1 MPWPNLAGAYFPLE
15 ELMNVSMIM
24 SVVVTMIGFVY
35 TLSTF
40 LLPGAKIGVSYEPK
54 IFPAILGISLLV
66 LGTVLIVQE
75 IRLIAKA
82 KDPVTKASFI
92 GEEQKNILFTLLN
105 GLLYAVLFDR
115 IGYVFATFIFLN
127 IQLFIFRGKKTW
139 KSTLLISAI
148 FSVVAFILFNT
159 LMGVYLPKSPLGFM

>member
-1 MPWPNLAGAYFPLE
+1 
-15 ELMNVSMIM
+15 MNVSMIM

-40 LLPGAKIGVSYEPK
+40 LLPDAKIGVTYEPK

-66 LGTVLIVQE
+66 LGAFLVVQE
-75 IRLIAKA
+75 IRLLAKA
-82 KDPVTKASFI
+82 KGHVPKASFI

-115 IGYVFATFIFLN
+115 IGYIFATFVFLN

-139 KSTLLISAI
+139 KSTLLISLI

>member
-1 MPWPNLAGAYFPLE
+1 MVRAYFTLE

-24 SVVVTMIGFVY
+24 SVVVTMIGFIY
-35 TLSTF
+35 TFSTF
-40 LLPGAKIGVSYEPK
+40 LLPDARIGVAYEPK

-66 LGTVLIVQE
+66 LGTFLVVQE
-75 IRLIAKA
+75 IRLLAKN
-82 KDPVTKASFI
+82 KDHQTKVSFI
-92 GEEQKNILFTLLN
+92 GEEQKNILFTLFN
-105 GLLYAVLFDR
+105 GFLYAVLFDR

-139 KSTLLISAI
+139 KSTLLISII
-148 FSVVAFILFNT
+148 FSVVAFLLFNT

>member
-1 MPWPNLAGAYFPLE
+1 
-15 ELMNVSMIM
+15 MNTSMIM

-40 LLPGAKIGVSYEPK
+40 LLPQAKIGVAFEPK
-54 IFPAILGISLLV
+54 IFPGILGIALLA
-66 LGTVLIVQE
+66 LGLVLIVQE
-75 IRLIAKA
+75 IRLLA
-82 KDPVTKASFI
+82 KDKDQVAKASFV
-92 GEEQKNILFTLLN
+92 GEEQRNILFTLLN

-115 IGYVFATFIFLN
+115 IGYIFATFVFLN

-139 KSTLLISAI
+139 KSTLLISLI
-148 FSVVAFILFNT
+148 FSVVAFVLFNT

>member
-1 MPWPNLAGAYFPLE
+1 
-15 ELMNVSMIM
+15 MNVSMIM

-40 LLPGAKIGVSYEPK
+40 LLPQARIGVPYEPK

-66 LGTVLIVQE
+66 LGTVLVVQE
-75 IRLIAKA
+75 IRLLAKA
-82 KDPVTKASFI
+82 KGPVTKVSFI

-105 GLLYAVLFDR
+105 GLLYALLFDR

-139 KSTLLISAI
+139 KSTLLISLI

-159 LMGVYLPKSPLGFM
+159 LMGVYLPKSPLGFI

>member
-1 MPWPNLAGAYFPLE
+1 ME
-15 ELMNVSMIM
+15 ERMNTSMIM

-40 LLPGAKIGVSYEPK
+40 LLPNAKIGVAFEPK
-54 IFPAILGISLLV
+54 IFPGILGIALLALGLV
-66 LGTVLIVQE
+66 LTVQE
-75 IRLIAKA
+75 IRLLAKN
-82 KDPVTKASFI
+82 KDQQAAKASFV
-92 GEEQKNILFTLLN
+92 GEEQRNILFTLIN

-115 IGYVFATFIFLN
+115 IGYIFATFVFLN

-139 KSTLLISAI
+139 KSTLLISLI
-148 FSVVAFILFNT
+148 FSVVAFVLFNT

>member
-1 MPWPNLAGAYFPLE
+1 
-15 ELMNVSMIM
+15 MNVSMIM

-35 TLSTF
+35 TFSTF
-40 LLPGAKIGVSYEPK
+40 LLPEARIGNAYEPK

-66 LGTVLIVQE
+66 LGTILVVQE
-75 IRLIAKA
+75 IRLLAKN
-82 KDPVTKASFI
+82 KDHQGKVSFI
-92 GEEQKNILFTLLN
+92 GEEQKNILFTLVN
-105 GLLYAVLFDR
+105 GFLYAVLFDR
-115 IGYVFATFIFLN
+115 IGYIFATFIFLN

-139 KSTLLISAI
+139 KSTLLISLI

>member
-1 MPWPNLAGAYFPLE
+1 VPWPNVARAYFTLE

-40 LLPGAKIGVSYEPK
+40 LLPDARIGVANEPK
-54 IFPAILGISLLV
+54 IFPALLGVSLLV
-66 LGTVLIVQE
+66 LGTFLVVQE
-75 IRLIAKA
+75 IRLLAKN
-82 KDPVTKASFI
+82 KDHQTKVSFI
-92 GEEQKNILFTLLN
+92 GEEQKNILFTMMN
-105 GLLYAVLFDR
+105 GFLYAVLFDR
-115 IGYVFATFIFLN
+115 IGYIFATFIFLN

-139 KSTLLISAI
+139 KSTLLISMI
-148 FSVVAFILFNT
+148 FSVVAFVLFNT

>member
-1 MPWPNLAGAYFPLE
+1 
-15 ELMNVSMIM
+15 MNASMIM

-35 TLSTF
+35 TLTTF
-40 LLPGAKIGVSYEPK
+40 LLPDARIGITYEPK
-54 IFPAILGISLLV
+54 IFPAILGISLLL

-75 IRLIAKA
+75 IRLLA
-82 KDPVTKASFI
+82 KDKEHLTKVSFI

-105 GLLYAVLFDR
+105 GFLYAVLFDR

-139 KSTLLISAI
+139 KSTLVISVI

>member
-1 MPWPNLAGAYFPLE
+1 
-15 ELMNVSMIM
+15 MNVSMIM

-35 TLSTF
+35 TFSTF
-40 LLPGAKIGVSYEPK
+40 LLPDARIGVAYEPK

-66 LGTVLIVQE
+66 LGTVLVVQE
-75 IRLIAKA
+75 IRLRAKGHG
-82 KDPVTKASFI
+82 KNASFI

-105 GLLYAVLFDR
+105 GTLYAILFDR
-115 IGYVFATFIFLN
+115 IGYVFATFVFLN

-139 KSTLLISAI
+139 KSTLLISLI